1 MTCHGRAVF
10 DKLGFGTSLQ
20 GLLNFDINA
29 PIGPLGPIK
38 PEWNFSFTSQPPIF
52 EGMPGLSQT
61 ATSADFV
68 WSIPFCV
75 FDDTRTPIVPSG
87 CAGK

>member
-10 DKLGFGTSLQ
+10 DKLGIGTSLQ
-20 GLLNFDINA
+20 GLLNFDMSA

-52 EGMPGLSQT
+52 EGMPGLGQT

-75 FDDTRTPIVPSG
+75 FDDTQTPIVPSG